1 MTFAAP
7 LAFGIAVAASI
18 ATVLLHVISTQRPR
32 PTVFPTARFVPSG
45 EAQAISRA
53 VRPTDLLLLALRV
66 LALLLLGAA
75 FAGPRFA
82 SSRVGMV
89 RVIVA
94 DASRAAQADVG
105 DSVTALWRA
114 GDRVV
119 WFDSSAD
126 AAVDSAGRRTSST
139 AKGRLSAGLVRAHQ
153 RMLELSERSDSL
165 ELVILSPLLGEEMDA
180 AVVPLAARWA
190 GRVRVVRSASPPAR
204 LSTVRTVVAEP
215 SAADSTAAR
224 AGATVIWWPEARDG
238 QAPSAHADAVWAGDA
253 TVVAQLARLPMRHDG
268 QVVARW
274 SDGAPA
280 ASEQRLGAGCVR
292 RVSIGIPR
300 VGDAQLQPSFVALQ
314 RALELPCGVAVE
326 PATDAALRALA
337 RDWPRRGEGAG
348 SRSALPPRASTTLW
362 LLALAACA
370 LGLELFARAR
380 AEAGR

>member
-1 MTFAAP
+1 
-7 LAFGIAVAASI
+7 
-18 ATVLLHVISTQRPR
+18 VI
-32 PTVFPTARFVPSG
+32 
-45 EAQAISRA
+45 I
-53 VRPTDLLLLALRV
+53 
-66 LALLLLGAA
+66 
-75 FAGPRFA
+75 
-82 SSRVGMV
+82 
-89 RVIVA
+89 
-94 DASRAAQADVG
+94 
-105 DSVTALWRA
+105 
-114 GDRVV
+114 
-119 WFDSSAD
+119 
-126 AAVDSAGRRTSST
+126 
-139 AKGRLSAGLVRAHQ
+139 
-153 RMLELSERSDSL
+153 
-165 ELVILSPLLGEEMDA
+165 SPLLGEEMDA

-190 GRVRVVRSASPPAR
+190 GRVRVVRSHLLEARAR
-204 LSTVRTVVAEP
+204 LPQKTVVTEP
-215 SAADSTAAR
+215 SSTDSAAAR
-224 AGATVIWWPEARDG
+224 AGAAVVWWPEARDG

-300 VGDAQLQPSFVALQ
+300 VGDAQLQPSFVALK

-370 LGLELFARAR
+370 LVLELFARAR

>member
-18 ATVLLHVISTQRPR
+18 ATVLFHLISTQRPR
-32 PTVFPTARFVPSG
+32 PAVLPTARFVPAG

-53 VRPTDLLLLALRV
+53 VRPADLLLLALRV

-75 FAGPRFA
+75 FAGPRLA
-82 SSRVGMV
+82 SSRFGMI
-89 RVIVA
+89 RMIVA
-94 DASRAAQADVG
+94 DASRAAQPDVG

-114 GDRVV
+114 GDQVV

-139 AKGRLSAGLVRAHQ
+139 AQGRLSAGLVRANQ
-153 RMLELSERSDSL
+153 RMLELSEHSDSL
-165 ELVILSPLLGEEMDA
+165 ELVIVSPVLREEMDA
-180 AVVPLAARWA
+180 AVVPLAARWV
-190 GRVRVVRSASPPAR
+190 GSVRVVRSASPPAP

-224 AGATVIWWPEARDG
+224 AGATVIWWPKARDG
-238 QAPSAHADAVWAGDA
+238 KAPSAHADAVWAGDA

-274 SDGAPA
+274 SDGTPA
-280 ASEQRLGAGCVR
+280 ASEQQVGAGCVR
-292 RVSIGIPR
+292 RVSIGIPQ

-348 SRSALPPRASTTLW
+348 SRSVLPPRASTTLW

-370 LGLELFARAR
+370 LVLELFMRAR
-380 AEAGR
+380 AKAER